1 MLDEVLDLPDEF
13 VIKVCV
19 EHAALLYNIWSSL
32 IYFRSLV
39 LSDLHSETKGS
50 QFEFGC

>member
-19 EHAALLYNIWSSL
+19 EHAALLYITFDQVSYIS
-32 IYFRSLV
+32 IA
-39 LSDLHSETKGS
+39 
-50 QFEFGC
+50 